1 MSKTICTIMSKT
13 IYLIEL
19 SFGYTYLSLLAK
31 NVPPSFRF
39 ERHLILGPFHP
50 MISSV
55 LPVMSSGSP
64 SSALVEGTKPQS
76 WG

>member
-31 NVPPSFRF
+31 NVPPSFS
-39 ERHLILGPFHP
+39 LCAPP
-50 MISSV
+50 
-55 LPVMSSGSP
+55 
-64 SSALVEGTKPQS
+64 
-76 WG
+76 

>member
-31 NVPPSFRF
+31 MCPFLSL
-39 ERHLILGPFHP
+39 ERHLD
-50 MISSV
+50 
-55 LPVMSSGSP
+55 P
-64 SSALVEGTKPQS
+64 SIR
-76 WG
+76 